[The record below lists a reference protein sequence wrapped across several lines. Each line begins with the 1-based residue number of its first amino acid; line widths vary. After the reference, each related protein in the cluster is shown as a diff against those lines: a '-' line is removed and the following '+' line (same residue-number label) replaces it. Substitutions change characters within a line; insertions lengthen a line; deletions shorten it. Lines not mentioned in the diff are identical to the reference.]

1 MKKKVRKSSV
11 KKSLKKSSRK
21 NVKKK
26 IGKGHPAPKKKADQS
41 PIKTV
46 IFDMGNV
53 LLHYD
58 ATKAGKAFAKACGT
72 SFLKLWLHFFTSA
85 VEKAYTR
92 GEISTRDFFKHSQ
105 SVFKK
110 PVSFEDFKKHWNEIF
125 WENEG
130 MEKILLKLKK
140 NYPLF
145 VISNTNDM
153 HYEYIRKEFAILRH
167 FDQLFPS
174 HKVGARKPD
183 AAIYQRVLKK
193 IKYKPEE
200 TVFIDDVPKFVR
212 GARKVG
218 MHAIRFRSNEQLVR
232 DLKKLKVKI

>member
-1 MKKKVRKSSV
+1 MKKKAV
-11 KKSLKKSSRK
+11 KSSRK
-21 NVKKK
+21 VVKAPLKKK
-26 IGKGHPAPKKKADQS
+26 PAAKKS

-58 ATKAGKAFAKACGT
+58 ATKAGKAFAKVCGT
-72 SFLKLWLHFFTSA
+72 SFLKLWLHFFTSPI
-85 VEKAYTR
+85 EKAYTR
-92 GEISTRDFFKHSQ
+92 GEMSTRDFYKYSQ
-105 SVFKK
+105 AIFKK
-110 PVSFEDFKKHWNEIF
+110 PVSFEDFKKYWNEIF

-130 MEKILLKLKK
+130 MEKILVRLKK

-153 HYEYIRKEFAILRH
+153 HFEYICKEFAILRH
-167 FDQLFPS
+167 FDRLFPS

-183 AAIYQRVLKK
+183 ALIYQKVLRA

-212 GARKVG
+212 GAQKVG

-232 DLKKLKVKI
+232 DLKKLGVKI